1 MTGPMTR
8 RNGSRNG
15 LHGTAAL
22 VFRASRVAALAM
34 VLVPVAA
41 IVSACGSA
49 SGRPASTPAGCARSA
64 VAAVRRQ
71 SAAGRSGS
79 SATRVV
85 GLPRACRGLGAAQ
98 LGQAVT
104 IAVSQL
110 SMADDKA
117 IRRRLAYRAR
127 TSLAGLV
134 AAAQRAA
141 SRQAAASAAAAARRR
156 ERGPTRA
163 AEPGS
168 GTRIPLDGATL
179 VAWLLTAASGAM
191 LIRRWVAA
199 GGLRRPA
206 VTAGTSTAG
215 TSTAGTSTAGTG
227 PATLPRPVIVG
238 HFGLALSGLAIWASY
253 LATGWHPLAWT
264 AVGVLLPVVGLGMA
278 TLMTFLSGPHAARA
292 PALLIAAHG
301 TLATVTML
309 LALLA
314 AVATVVR

>member
-1 MTGPMTR
+1 MTGPITR

-163 AEPGS
+163 AGPGS

-215 TSTAGTSTAGTG
+215 TSTAGTS

>member
-1 MTGPMTR
+1 MTGPITR

-163 AEPGS
+163 AGPGS

-215 TSTAGTSTAGTG
+215 TSTAGTS

-278 TLMTFLSGPHAARA
+278 TLMAFLSGPHAARA